1 MSVKMSHMEIASAAP
16 TGLPKGRL
24 YIRIRP
30 VPAPAFTK
38 TVSPEHLEGISPQTV
53 KQILSYNSRLRRAN

>member
-24 YIRIRP
+24 YIRIHP
-30 VPAPAFTK
+30 VSAPAFNQD
-38 TVSPEHLEGISPQTV
+38 GISGAPGG
-53 KQILSYNSRLRRAN
+53 NFPPNR